1 MKTNNSFCFGRQN
14 YTLPQVEVVE
24 ISIEQGFAQSIE
36 EVTKD
41 EEIEF

>member
-1 MKTNNSFCFGRQN
+1 MKTNRVFCASRQG

-36 EVTKD
+36 NVTKE